1 MIPDGYYNV
10 CELDEEAFRRLDAKL
25 RLHYPTGRMQLRPG
39 NVQGNNNEIV
49 IAGSGAATAAKKR
62 LVLNSGLTKL
72 LGFSRETF
80 EPGKTYTAD
89 DPHKTS
95 HPSGDLRAS
104 CPGQYVG
111 EPPQRSPR
119 HTAEIY
125 PRRERKVHGG
135 VGGRTEKF
143 PVLQYKRLAAG
154 LGWGVGQRHSPS
166 CSTNGWHRGL
176 FPS

>member
-1 MIPDGYYNV
+1 M
-10 CELDEEAFRRLDAKL
+10 
-25 RLHYPTGRMQLRPG
+25 
-39 NVQGNNNEIV
+39 
-49 IAGSGAATAAKKR
+49 
-62 LVLNSGLTKL
+62 LNSGLTKL

-111 EPPQRSPR
+111 EPPQRSPL

-125 PRRERKVHGG
+125 PLRERKVHVG
-135 VGGRTEKF
+135 V
-143 PVLQYKRLAAG
+143 
-154 LGWGVGQRHSPS
+154 GVGQRNSPS
-166 CSTNGWHRGL
+166 CSTNGWQRGWGGGSDRDIPRL
-176 FPS
+176 AVRTAGIGASFQADANDIRHGATEI